1 MINAIRERISRLR
14 KYLTLHNL
22 DAFIVPSSDAH
33 ISEYTATH
41 WKSRTWISGFT
52 GSAGSAVITLNR
64 AGLWT
69 DSRYF
74 IQAENELQETSVE
87 LFRVGLPETPD
98 MLEFLSSELPEGS
111 VVGID
116 GSVFTVSDVRRIR
129 AILSKKGISL
139 VTELDP
145 FKEIWID
152 RPALPNDPI
161 FELPDIFSGE
171 TSSEKISK
179 ILSIL
184 NKEGANC
191 TILTALDEIAWTFNI
206 RGTDVECNPVAVSY
220 AFISQE
226 ESILFI
232 ELDKLTEELR
242 ETLHA
247 QNISFADYHKFS
259 SYLSKLESKSVLH
272 VDPNKANFTIFESI
286 SSDCKI
292 VESTSPVTLLK
303 SKKNEVEING
313 FRNALVKDGV
323 ALTKF
328 FIWLDN
334 NIDSGSLTEYSIGK
348 KLLEFREEQELF
360 FGESFSTIAGFEANG
375 AIVHYSASES
385 NSKTISRSS
394 FLLLDSGGQYF
405 DGTTDIT
412 RTVSLGELTEQQKI
426 DYTLVLKGHI
436 NIATC
441 RFPEGTRGSQIDIL
455 ARKAMWDRG
464 MNYGHGTGH
473 GIGHFLNVH
482 EGPQSIRMD
491 ENPTK
496 LIPGM
501 VLSNEPGLY
510 RAGEY
515 GIRIENLILV
525 KERHTTSFGRFFEFE
540 TLTLF
545 PIDTEAI
552 DLSLLTQDEI
562 DWLNDY
568 HKTVFHKLLPHL
580 DSNEVAWL
588 KEKTQQVKA

>member
-14 KYLTLHNL
+14 KYLSFHKL

-41 WKSRTWISGFT
+41 WKARTWISGFT
-52 GSAGSAVITLNR
+52 GSAGSASVTLTR

-74 IQAENELQETSVE
+74 IQAENELKETSVE

-98 MLEFLSSELPEGS
+98 MLEFLCEELSEGAT
-111 VVGID
+111 VGVD
-116 GSVFTVSDVRRIR
+116 GSVFTVNEVRRIR
-129 AILSKKGISL
+129 TLLSKKGINL

-145 FKEIWID
+145 FKEIWTD

-161 FELPDIFSGE
+161 FELPDIFAGE
-171 TSSEKISK
+171 TSSAKIEKI
-179 ILSIL
+179 ISIL

-259 SYLSKLESKSVLH
+259 SYLSKLESKSALH
-272 VDPNKANFTIFESI
+272 IDPNKVNYAIYESI

-313 FRNALVKDGV
+313 FRNALIKDGV

-328 FIWLDN
+328 FIWLDKS
-334 NIDSGSLTEYSIGK
+334 IDSGKLTEYIIGK

-360 FGESFSTIAGFEANG
+360 FGESFATIAGYASNG
-375 AIVHYSASES
+375 AIVHYSANEDSA
-385 NSKTISRSS
+385 KILSRNS

-412 RTVSLGELTEQQKI
+412 RTVSLGTLSDQQKI

-496 LIPGM
+496 LVPGM

-525 KERHTTSFGRFFEFE
+525 REEQETSFGRFFGFE

-545 PIDTEAI
+545 PIDTNAI
-552 DLSLLTQDEI
+552 DLSILNKDEI

-568 HKTVFHKLLPHL
+568 HHMVFHKLLPHL

-588 KEKTQQVKA
+588 KEKTQAIKG

>member
-41 WKSRTWISGFT
+41 WKARTWISGFT
-52 GSAGSAVITLNR
+52 GSAGSAAVTLTR

-74 IQAENELQETSVE
+74 IQAENELKETSVE

-98 MLEFLSSELPEGS
+98 MLEFLCAELSEGAT
-111 VVGID
+111 VGVD
-116 GSVFTVSDVRRIR
+116 GSVFTVNEVRRIR
-129 AILSKKGISL
+129 TLLSKKGINL

-145 FKEIWID
+145 FKEIWTD

-161 FELPDIFSGE
+161 FELPDIFAGE
-171 TSSEKISK
+171 TSSAKIEKI
-179 ILSIL
+179 ISIL

-259 SYLSKLESKSVLH
+259 SYLSKLESKSALH
-272 VDPNKANFTIFESI
+272 VDPNKVNYAIYESI

-313 FRNALVKDGV
+313 FRNALIKDGV

-328 FIWLDN
+328 FIWLDKS
-334 NIDSGSLTEYSIGK
+334 IDSGKLTEYTIGK

-360 FGESFSTIAGFEANG
+360 FGESFATIAGYASNG
-375 AIVHYSASES
+375 AIVHYSANEDSA
-385 NSKTISRSS
+385 KTLSRNS

-412 RTVSLGELTEQQKI
+412 RTVSLGTLSDQQKI

-496 LIPGM
+496 LVPGM

-525 KERHTTSFGRFFEFE
+525 KEEEETSFGRFFGFE

-545 PIDTEAI
+545 PIDTNAI
-552 DLSLLTQDEI
+552 DLSILNKNEI

-568 HKTVFHKLLPHL
+568 HHMVFHKLLPHL

-588 KEKTQQVKA
+588 KEKTQAIKG

>member
-14 KYLTLHNL
+14 KYLSFHKL

-41 WKSRTWISGFT
+41 WKARTWISGFT
-52 GSAGSAVITLNR
+52 GSAGSAAVTLTR

-98 MLEFLSSELPEGS
+98 MLEFLCSELSEGAT
-111 VVGID
+111 VGLD
-116 GSVFTVSDVRRIR
+116 GSVFTVNEVRRIR
-129 AILSKKGISL
+129 TLLSKKGINL

-145 FKEIWID
+145 FSEIWTD
-152 RPALPNDPI
+152 RPSLPNDPI
-161 FELPDIFSGE
+161 FELPDIFAGE
-171 TSSEKISK
+171 TSSSK
-179 ILSIL
+179 IDKIISIL

-259 SYLSKLESKSVLH
+259 SYLSKLESKSTLH
-272 VDPNKANFTIFESI
+272 VDPNKANFAIYESI
-286 SSDCKI
+286 SLECKI

-313 FRNALVKDGV
+313 FRNALIKDGV

-328 FIWLDN
+328 FIWLDKS
-334 NIDSGSLTEYSIGK
+334 IDSGKLTEYTIGK

-360 FGESFSTIAGFEANG
+360 FGESFATIAGYASNG
-375 AIVHYSASES
+375 AIVHYSANEDSA
-385 NSKTISRSS
+385 KTLSRNS

-412 RTVSLGELTEQQKI
+412 RTVSLGTLSDQQKI

-473 GIGHFLNVH
+473 GI
-482 EGPQSIRMD
+482 
-491 ENPTK
+491 
-496 LIPGM
+496 
-501 VLSNEPGLY
+501 
-510 RAGEY
+510 
-515 GIRIENLILV
+515 
-525 KERHTTSFGRFFEFE
+525 
-540 TLTLF
+540 
-545 PIDTEAI
+545 
-552 DLSLLTQDEI
+552 
-562 DWLNDY
+562 
-568 HKTVFHKLLPHL
+568 
-580 DSNEVAWL
+580 
-588 KEKTQQVKA
+588 

>member
-14 KYLTLHNL
+14 KYLVAQEL

-33 ISEYTATH
+33 ISEYTAKH
-41 WKSRTWISGFT
+41 WQSRTWISGFT
-52 GSAGSAVITLNR
+52 GSAGSVAVTMNR

-74 IQAENELQETSVE
+74 LQAETELEETSME
-87 LFRVGLPETPD
+87 LFRMGNPETPD
-98 MLEFLSSELPEGS
+98 MLAFLMDELPEGAI
-111 VVGID
+111 VGID
-116 GSVFTVSDVRRIR
+116 GSVFTINEVRRIG
-129 AILSKKGISL
+129 ATLAKKGIALDTSH
-139 VTELDP
+139 DP
-145 FKEIWID
+145 FAEVWID

-161 FELPDIFSGE
+161 FELPDIFTGE
-171 TSSEKISK
+171 LPTSK
-179 ILSIL
+179 IDRISTIL
-184 NKEGANC
+184 HKEGVDC

-220 AFISQE
+220 AFVSKE

-232 ELDKLTEELR
+232 GLDKLTEELR

-259 SYLSKLESKSVLH
+259 SYLSKLDGKSML
-272 VDPNKANFTIFESI
+272 VDPNKTNFALYEAI
-286 SSDCKI
+286 SPECKV
-292 VESTSPVTLLK
+292 VEAPSPVALLK
-303 SKKNEVEING
+303 SQKNETEVNG
-313 FRNALVKDGV
+313 FRNALLKDGV
-323 ALTKF
+323 ALTRF
-328 FIWLDN
+328 FIWLDQ
-334 NIDSGSLTEYSIGK
+334 NIDSGELTEYTIGE
-348 KLLEFREEQELF
+348 KLLQFREDQELF
-360 FGESFSTIAGFEANG
+360 FGESFSTIAGFKGNG
-375 AIVHYSASES
+375 AIVHYRAEEESAS
-385 NSKTISRSS
+385 TISRES

-412 RTVSLGELTEQQKI
+412 RTVALGPISEQQRL

-496 LIPGM
+496 LMEGM
-501 VLSNEPGLY
+501 ILSNEPGMY
-510 RAGEY
+510 RAAEY

-525 KERHTTSFGRFFEFE
+525 REEEITPFGRFFGFE

-545 PIDTEAI
+545 PIETKALE
-552 DLSLLTQDEI
+552 LSLMSVEEI
-562 DWLNDY
+562 SWLNDY
-568 HKTVFHKLLPHL
+568 HQMVFEKLAPSLSP
-580 DSNEVAWL
+580 DEVSWL
-588 KEKTQQVKA
+588 KEKTQAIQQ

>member
-41 WKSRTWISGFT
+41 WKARTWISGFT
-52 GSAGSAVITLNR
+52 GSAGSAAVTLTR

-74 IQAENELQETSVE
+74 IQAENELKETSVE

-98 MLEFLSSELPEGS
+98 MLEFLCAELSEGAT
-111 VVGID
+111 VGVD
-116 GSVFTVSDVRRIR
+116 GSVFTVNEVRRIR
-129 AILSKKGISL
+129 TLLSKKGINL

-145 FKEIWID
+145 FKEIWTD

-161 FELPDIFSGE
+161 FELPDIFAGE
-171 TSSEKISK
+171 TSSAKIEKI
-179 ILSIL
+179 ISIL

-259 SYLSKLESKSVLH
+259 SYLSKLESKSALH
-272 VDPNKANFTIFESI
+272 VDPNKVNYAIYESI

-313 FRNALVKDGV
+313 FRNALIKDGV

-328 FIWLDN
+328 FIWLDKS
-334 NIDSGSLTEYSIGK
+334 IDSGKLTEYTIGK

-360 FGESFSTIAGFEANG
+360 FGESFATIAGYASNG
-375 AIVHYSASES
+375 AIVHYSANEDSA
-385 NSKTISRSS
+385 KTLSRNS

-412 RTVSLGELTEQQKI
+412 RTVSLGTLSDQQKI

-496 LIPGM
+496 LVPGM

-525 KERHTTSFGRFFEFE
+525 KEEEETSFGRFFGFE

-545 PIDTEAI
+545 PIDTNAI
-552 DLSLLTQDEI
+552 DLSILNKNEI

-568 HKTVFHKLLPHL
+568 HHMVFHKLIPHL

-588 KEKTQQVKA
+588 KEKTQAIKG